1 MARRHKPRRGSLGFS
16 PRKRSARALPRV
28 RSWALAPTKAPA
40 IEGFAGFKV
49 GMTHAFLVDY
59 RKRSTTAGQELSVP
73 VTVVE
78 VPPMRAVGARIYA
91 RNPYG
96 KRVVAEV
103 WGENPVQEIGRRIS
117 PHPPSSPEARLAFG
131 HAAGEDVRLI
141 VHTQPHLIT
150 GVSSKTPEIFEVRVA
165 GDQFE
170 DRRAF
175 ALTAVGT
182 EVSVDQLTAEG
193 QFLDVIGVTK
203 GFGFQGHIQRWGVKL
218 QPRKNSKHRRMIGTL
233 GPHNPS
239 FVTYRVPQAGQ
250 TGYHRRTQLNMRV
263 LKVVRDPR
271 TDPITPAGGF
281 PHYGE
286 VRSACIV
293 LHGSL
298 PGPAKRLLRF
308 RTPMRARVSTVEKV
322 DLRYFSTR
330 SKQGA

>member
-1 MARRHKPRRGSLGFS
+1 
-16 PRKRSARALPRV
+16 
-28 RSWALAPTKAPA
+28 
-40 IEGFAGFKV
+40 
-49 GMTHAFLVDY
+49 MTHAFIVDY
-59 RKRSTTAGQELSVP
+59 RKRSTTAGQEVAVP

-78 VPPMRAVGARIYA
+78 VPPIRVAGARLYA
-91 RNPYG
+91 RHPYG
-96 KRVVAEV
+96 SRVVAEA
-103 WGENPVQEIGRRIS
+103 WGAALPEDLARRI
-117 PHPPSSPEARLAFG
+117 PTHPASSDEARHQFSETG
-131 HAAGEDVRLI
+131 GDEVRLI
-141 VHTQPHLIT
+141 VHTQPALVT
-150 GVSSKTPEIFEVRVA
+150 GTPSKTPELFEVRVS
-165 GDQFE
+165 GDKFE

-175 ALTAVGT
+175 ALGLLGQ
-182 EVSVDQLTAEG
+182 EVPADQLTKEG
-193 QFLDVIGVTK
+193 EFVDVIGVTK

-239 FVTYRVPQAGQ
+239 FVTYRIPQAGQ
-250 TGYHRRTQLNMRV
+250 QGYHRRTQYNLRV

-271 TDPITPAGGF
+271 ADPITPAGGF

-286 VRSACIV
+286 VRSSCIV

-308 RTPMRARVSTVEKV
+308 RAPLRSRVTAVEKV

>member
-1 MARRHKPRRGSLGFS
+1 MARRHKPRRGSLAFS
-16 PRKRSARALPRV
+16 PRSRSARPLPRI
-28 RSWALAPTKAPA
+28 RSWPPGPSKPA
-40 IEGFAGFKV
+40 IEGFAGYKV
-49 GMTHAFLVDY
+49 GMTHAFIVDY
-59 RKRSTTAGQELSVP
+59 RKRSTTAGQEVAIP

-78 VPPMRAVGARIYA
+78 VPPLRVVAARIYS
-91 RNPYG
+91 RGPYG
-96 KRVVAEV
+96 SRVTGEV
-103 WGENPVQEIGRRIS
+103 WGSGAAEELSRRI
-117 PHPPSSPEARLAFG
+117 PVHPPSAESAVTTFSGLPGDEIRL
-131 HAAGEDVRLI
+131 L

-150 GVSSKTPEIFEVRVA
+150 GTPSKTPQIFEVRVS
-165 GDQFE
+165 GDKFE
-170 DRRAF
+170 ERRDF
-175 ALTAVGT
+175 AVQQLGLEISA
-182 EVSVDQLTAEG
+182 DQLIKEG
-193 QFLDVIGVTK
+193 EFLDVLGVTK

-250 TGYHRRTQLNMRV
+250 QGYHRRTQFNMRV

-271 TDPITPAGGF
+271 TDPVTPAGGF

-308 RTPMRARVSTVEKV
+308 RSPMRSRVASVEKV

-330 SKQGA
+330 SKQGV

>member
-1 MARRHKPRRGSLGFS
+1 VRPVPRI
-16 PRKRSARALPRV
+16 
-28 RSWALAPTKAPA
+28 RSWPDGPKQPT

-49 GMTHAFLVDY
+49 GMTHAFIVDY
-59 RKRSTTAGQELSVP
+59 RKRSTTAGQEVAVP

-78 VPPMRAVGARIYA
+78 VPPLRIVGARLYA
-91 RNPYG
+91 RYPYG
-96 KRVVAEV
+96 MRVVAEV
-103 WGENPVQEIGRRIS
+103 WGAPLAEELGRQI
-117 PHPPSSPEARLAFG
+117 PAHPSSPSAALESFG
-131 HAAGEDVRLI
+131 QTAASEVRLI
-141 VHTQPHLIT
+141 AHTQPHLVT
-150 GVSSKTPEIFEVRVA
+150 GTPSKTPRIFELRVS
-165 GDQFE
+165 GEKFE
-170 DRRAF
+170 ERRAF
-175 ALTAVGT
+175 ALQQLGQEIPA
-182 EVSVDQLTAEG
+182 DQLTKEG
-193 QFLDVIGVTK
+193 EFVDVLGVTK
-203 GFGFQGHIQRWGVKL
+203 GFGFQGHTQRWGVKL

-239 FVTYRVPQAGQ
+239 FVSYRIPQAGQ
-250 TGYHRRTQLNMRV
+250 QGYHRRTQFNMRV

-271 TDPITPAGGF
+271 ADPITPAGGF

-308 RTPMRARVSTVEKV
+308 RAPLRSHVASVEKV

>member
-1 MARRHKPRRGSLGFS
+1 
-16 PRKRSARALPRV
+16 
-28 RSWALAPTKAPA
+28 
-40 IEGFAGFKV
+40 
-49 GMTHAFLVDY
+49 MTHAFIVDY
-59 RKRSTTAGQELSVP
+59 RKRSTTAGQELAVP

-78 VPPMRAVGARIYA
+78 VPPLRVVGARVYTTH
-91 RNPYG
+91 PYG
-96 KRVVAEV
+96 RKIVAEA
-103 WGENPVQEIGRRIS
+103 WGSDLVEELDRRI
-117 PHPPSSPEARLAFG
+117 PHHPSSSPEVLSAFA
-131 HAAGEDVRLI
+131 HASGDEVRLI

-150 GVSSKTPEIFEVRVA
+150 GTGSKSPQLFEVRVS
-165 GDQFE
+165 GDKFE

-175 ALTAVGT
+175 ARQQLGQEIPADQWTREG
-182 EVSVDQLTAEG
+182 EFVD
-193 QFLDVIGVTK
+193 VVGVTK
-203 GFGFQGHIQRWGVKL
+203 GFGFQGHTQRWGVKL

-239 FVTYRVPQAGQ
+239 FVTYRIPQAGQ
-250 TGYHRRTQLNMRV
+250 QGYHRRTLFNMRV

-271 TDPITPAGGF
+271 VDPITPAGGF

-286 VRSACIV
+286 VRSACLV

-308 RTPMRARVSTVEKV
+308 RAPIRSRVATVERV

>member
-1 MARRHKPRRGSLGFS
+1 
-16 PRKRSARALPRV
+16 
-28 RSWALAPTKAPA
+28 
-40 IEGFAGFKV
+40 
-49 GMTHAFLVDY
+49 MTHAFIVDY
-59 RKRSTTAGQELSVP
+59 RKRSTTAGQEVAVP

-78 VPPMRAVGARIYA
+78 VPPLRVVGARIYQ
-91 RNPYG
+91 RGPYG
-96 KRVVAEV
+96 ARVAVEV
-103 WGENPVQEIGRRIS
+103 WGPNPAEELLRRIPAHPAS
-117 PHPPSSPEARLAFG
+117 PSEAVERFSSAP
-131 HAAGEDVRLI
+131 GEEVRLL
-141 VHTQPHLIT
+141 VHTQPQLVT
-150 GVSSKTPEIFEVRVA
+150 GTPSKSPQLFEVRVS
-165 GDQFE
+165 GDSFE

-175 ALTAVGT
+175 AVQQLGQELAA
-182 EVSVDQLTAEG
+182 DQLTREG
-193 QFLDVIGVTK
+193 DFVDVIGVTK

-239 FVTYRVPQAGQ
+239 FVTYRIPQAGQ
-250 TGYHRRTQLNMRV
+250 QGFHRRTQFNMRV

-271 TDPITPAGGF
+271 TDPVTPAGGF

-308 RTPMRARVSTVEKV
+308 RTPMRSRVASVEKV

>member
-1 MARRHKPRRGSLGFS
+1 
-16 PRKRSARALPRV
+16 
-28 RSWALAPTKAPA
+28 
-40 IEGFAGFKV
+40 
-49 GMTHAFLVDY
+49 MTHAFIVDY
-59 RKRSTTAGQELSVP
+59 RKRSTTAGQELAVP

-78 VPPMRAVGARIYA
+78 VPPLRIVGARLYA
-91 RNPYG
+91 RHPYG
-96 KRVVAEV
+96 LRVVSEV
-103 WGENPVQEIGRRIS
+103 WGPAAAEELGRKIPAHPAS
-117 PHPPSSPEARLAFG
+117 PAGTLETFAKTEAD
-131 HAAGEDVRLI
+131 EVRLLA
-141 VHTQPHLIT
+141 HTQPHLIT
-150 GVSSKTPEIFEVRVA
+150 GTGSKTPTIFELRVSGEKFA
-165 GDQFE
+165 

-175 ALTAVGT
+175 ALEQVGH
-182 EVSVDQLTAEG
+182 EVPADQLTKEG
-193 QFLDVIGVTK
+193 EFVDVVGVTK
-203 GFGFQGHIQRWGVKL
+203 GFGFQGHTQRWGVKL

-239 FVTYRVPQAGQ
+239 FVTYRIPQAGQ
-250 TGYHRRTQLNMRV
+250 TGYHRRTQYNMRV

-308 RTPMRARVSTVEKV
+308 RTPMRPHVATVEKV

-330 SKQGA
+330 SKQGV